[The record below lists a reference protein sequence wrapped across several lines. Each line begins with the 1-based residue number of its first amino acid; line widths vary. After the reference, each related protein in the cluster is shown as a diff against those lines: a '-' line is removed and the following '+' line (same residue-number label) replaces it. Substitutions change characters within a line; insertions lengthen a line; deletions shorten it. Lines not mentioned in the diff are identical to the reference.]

1 MQRIEIDAHA
11 KINLSL
17 DVINKRFDGYHNVK
31 MIMQTVE
38 LCDKVLINRIDKGIQ
53 LKVIKAWLPE
63 NARNIA
69 YKAAGMMIEKYKI
82 KSGVSIN
89 IEKNIPVSAG
99 LAGGSADAA
108 AVLKGMNE
116 LFDLSATPAELIEI
130 AVSLGADVPY
140 CLRGGTAIAEGIGE
154 KLTEIKQ
161 LRPLDILIVK
171 PNINVSTRWVYE
183 NLNIEEIIKRPDTE
197 MLAANIENDEIEVF
211 AKNTVNV
218 LETVT
223 VGKYPVI
230 RDIKDLMIE
239 NGAVGSIMS
248 GSGPSVFGIFD
259 DNEKAII
266 AQNAI
271 LRNEITGKDCKS
283 FLTKTCECR

>member
-17 DVINKRFDGYHNVK
+17 DVLNKRSDGYHNVK

-38 LCDKVLINRIDKGIQ
+38 LCDKVRISRIEKGIQ
-53 LKVIKAWLPE
+53 LNVSKAWLPE

-69 YKAAGMMIEKYKI
+69 YKAAEVMIDKYKI
-82 KSGVSIN
+82 EDGVSIN
-89 IEKNIPVSAG
+89 IEKKIPVSAG

-116 LFDLSATPAELIEI
+116 LFKLSVTPAELCEI
-130 AVSLGADVPY
+130 AVTLGADVPY

-161 LRPLDILIVK
+161 LRPVDIMIVK
-171 PNINVSTRWVYE
+171 PKINVSTRWVYE
-183 NLNIEEIIKRPDTE
+183 NLNIEEIKERPDTE
-197 MLAANIENDEIEVF
+197 ILAANIENDEIEVF
-211 AKNTVNV
+211 AKNAINV

-223 VGKYPVI
+223 AKKYPI
-230 RDIKDLMIE
+230 IQDIKNLMIE
-239 NGAVGSIMS
+239 NGAIGSIMS
-248 GSGPSVFGIFD
+248 GSGPSVLGIFD
-259 DNEKAII
+259 DHTKAI
-266 AQNAI
+266 NAKNNI
-271 LRNEITGKDCKS
+271 MRNKAIKDNSEII
-283 FLTKTCECR
+283 LTKTCECK